1 MSSYNRFS
9 LKGLLLLTPK
19 SAAYSAVPELAATE
33 TCAATRAAA
42 SALNQV
48 VFASKN
54 TVDPNQCHVAPITV
68 QQVKHAAM
76 RAVVFAPLPE
86 RGVRKRFATRSSSN
100 VGGIPALKATSA
112 VTKAAAS
119 ALLLVESVR
128 NNFANQFAPP
138 QNVVRQNALLAR
150 NAAIP
155 VVEYALLLA
164 GFVRSNFANP
174 LRRRS
179 KLEATQFDHVLEC
192 LLLRI

>member
-9 LKGLLLLTPK
+9 LKGLLLLVITLGALAKPLADPK
-19 SAAYSAVPELAATE
+19 VGGVQCGPR
-33 TCAATRAAA
+33 TC
-42 SALNQV
+42 SNG
-48 VFASKN
+48 
-54 TVDPNQCHVAPITV
+54 D
-68 QQVKHAAM
+68 VKH
-76 RAVVFAPLPE
+76 
-86 RGVRKRFATRSSSN
+86 
-100 VGGIPALKATSA
+100 A

-138 QNVVRQNALLAR
+138 HNVVRQNALLAR

-164 GFVRSNFANP
+164 GFVLSNFAKP
-174 LRRRS
+174 LRLRS